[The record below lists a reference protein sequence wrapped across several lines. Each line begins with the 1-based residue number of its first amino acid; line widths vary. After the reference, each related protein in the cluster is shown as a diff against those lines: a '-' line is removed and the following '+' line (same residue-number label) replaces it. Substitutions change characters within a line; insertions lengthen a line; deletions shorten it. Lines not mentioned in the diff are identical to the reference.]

1 YSKRVKLRTLD
12 APAAGRQSPWLSLR
26 RITSRTAR
34 VLHKLLNVV
43 LHILLRFDA
52 VGLNPI
58 QKVRAFNQYT
68 IPPRLCKADSFLM
81 HESACRYSS
90 ALNRSK
96 LPPPRQ

>member
-1 YSKRVKLRTLD
+1 MRITD
-12 APAAGRQSPWLSLR
+12 APIAGRQSPWLSLR
-26 RITSRTAR
+26 RFTSRTAR

-68 IPPRLCKADSFLM
+68 IPPRLCKADSLLM
-81 HESACRYSS
+81 SQLVDIAP
-90 ALNRSK
+90 L
-96 LPPPRQ
+96 